1 MSRRRPFAPAALQVY
16 ASWIAVTTFA
26 TNWVVLTLS
35 ASLGVA
41 ANCDPLVANGT
52 TAEELAVACSPDNV
66 FALLG
71 ATTAAVVLSVAVFLG
86 SIERG
91 HVGSFFRS
99 RSCQQQMAQ
108 AWPRYSTRE
117 RIKLITSRDP
127 VYWPKAAAQVFIATH
142 WAEWEKDLPAWFA
155 DPRWKAALPEEYVP
169 DKETQM
175 AARLQASVRRGGV
188 LLNNAVE

>member
-1 MSRRRPFAPAALQVY
+1 MY
-16 ASWIAVTTFA
+16 ASWIAATTFA
-26 TNWVVLTLS
+26 ANWVVLALS

-91 HVGSFFRS
+91 HVGSFFRP
-99 RSCQQQMAQ
+99 RTYQQQTALDFLNYTKDEQ
-108 AWPRYSTRE
+108 VE
-117 RIKLITSRDP
+117 LITARDP
-127 VYWPKAAAQVFIATH
+127 VYWPRGAVRAFIATH
-142 WAEWEKDLPAWFA
+142 WAEWEADPPAWFA
-155 DPRWKAALPEEYVP
+155 DPRWKATLPEEYLPV
-169 DKETQM
+169 KEAHQ
-175 AARLQASVRRGGV
+175 AALLLQTT
-188 LLNNAVE
+188 